1 MRVTLIQP
9 SIGRRA
15 GQKDYIGTWQMEP
28 LTIATLAGL
37 TPKDVDLSFYD
48 DRIELINFDQPT
60 DLAAIS
66 VETYTAKRAYQIASQ
81 FRRKGVPVV
90 MGGFHATLCPEEV
103 SLHAEAVMVGEAEQ
117 LWPRLLLDASKQMLK
132 PYYFME
138 NRPALDKEQPDRSIF
153 RNKKYVPIQLIE
165 GGRGC
170 SLSCDFCA
178 VQTVFRKSR
187 TSRSTEVIINEL
199 QQLGNKRL
207 FFFVDDNIS
216 ANMDEA
222 KEFLRALIPLKIRWV
237 SQMSLNAAHDS
248 EFLELL
254 ELSGCQGV
262 LIGFESLNKDNLI
275 RMNKGVNLDKGG
287 FQTALAN
294 LRKHSI
300 RLYATFVFGYD
311 ADTVDCFTKTV
322 DFALKNRFFIAA
334 FNHLTPFPGTPLYKR
349 LEQEQRLLYDK
360 WWLDENYSYNK
371 IPFQPQGMSPER
383 LRQGCIE
390 ARTLFYTMNSIWLR
404 SLDRVNR
411 RNFRMWLQFFGINW
425 AIKKEILTR
434 DHYPLGDEGDRME
447 LIQARKTPS
456 PFSPTSITG

>member
-48 DRIELINFDQPT
+48 DRIELINYDHPT
-60 DLAAIS
+60 DLVAIT

-81 FRRKGVPVV
+81 YRRKNVPVV

-117 LWPRLLLDASKQMLK
+117 LWSKLLLDASKQMLQ
-132 PYYFME
+132 PYYFMKD
-138 NRPALDKEQPDRSIF
+138 RPDLDKGSPDRSIF
-153 RNKKYVPIQLIE
+153 QNKKYVPIQLIE

-170 SLSCDFCA
+170 SSNCDFCA
-178 VQTVFRKSR
+178 VQTVFRRSR
-187 TSRSTEVIINEL
+187 TPRSTKAIVNEL
-199 QQLGNKRL
+199 QQIGNKRF

-254 ELSGCQGV
+254 GLSGCQGV
-262 LIGFESLNKDNLI
+262 LIGLESLNKENLI
-275 RMNKGVNLDKGG
+275 RMNKGVNLDKGS

-311 ADTVDCFTKTV
+311 ADSVDCFGETV
-322 DFALKNRFFIAA
+322 DFALKNRFFITA

-349 LEQEQRLLYDK
+349 LEQEQRLLYEK

-371 IPFQPQGMSPER
+371 IPFQPRGMSPEK
-383 LRQGCIE
+383 LQQGCLE
-390 ARTLFYTMNSIWLR
+390 ARNQFYSMNSIWLR

-411 RNFRMWLQFFGINW
+411 RNFMMWLRFFGINW
-425 AIKKEILTR
+425 AIKKEISSR
-434 DHYPLGDEGDRME
+434 DHYPLGDKGDQGE
-447 LIQARKTPS
+447 LIQVRRVPLT
-456 PFSPTSITG
+456 FSPEIFCQ